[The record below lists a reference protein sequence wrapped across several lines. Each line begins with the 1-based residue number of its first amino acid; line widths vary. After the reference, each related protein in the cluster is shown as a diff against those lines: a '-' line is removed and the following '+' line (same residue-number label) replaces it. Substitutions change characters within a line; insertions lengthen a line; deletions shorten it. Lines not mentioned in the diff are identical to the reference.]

1 MDPKIVE
8 LVGALQRLSDA
19 NIEGISRGMRKPVV
33 VAGGRPRKYQRIDL
47 VQTGRTRELCK
58 VTLDNGDVL
67 VKGKIC
73 GHIDEVLLRPGALLK
88 LEACYA

>member
-1 MDPKIVE
+1 MDPKIVA

-47 VQTGRTRELCK
+47 VQPDRTRELCK
-58 VTLDNGDVL
+58 VTLDTGEVL
-67 VKGKIC
+67 VKGKTC
-73 GHIDEVLLRPGALLK
+73 GSIDEMLLRPGALLK